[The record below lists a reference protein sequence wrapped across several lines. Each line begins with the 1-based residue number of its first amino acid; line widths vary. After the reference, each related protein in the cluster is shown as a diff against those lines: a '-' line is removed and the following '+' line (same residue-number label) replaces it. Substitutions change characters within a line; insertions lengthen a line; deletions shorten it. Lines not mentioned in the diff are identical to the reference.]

1 MVTQVHQLEF
11 ETLHTYGTD
20 KRSIE
25 LDVTLRF
32 GERTVSFPAQIDTGA
47 TFCVFE
53 RGYAETLGLTVD
65 SGEPIRF
72 STAIGSFD
80 AYGHGL
86 VLETLHYS
94 FDVMVY
100 FAAEESFKRNVL
112 GRRGWL
118 DHVRL
123 ALVDYKGELYLS
135 RYDD

>member
-1 MVTQVHQLEF
+1 VYQLDF
-11 ETLHTYGTD
+11 ETFHTYGTQ

-25 LDVTLRF
+25 VDVTLRF
-32 GERTVSFPAQIDTGA
+32 GERTVSFPAQIETGA

-53 RGYAETLGLTVD
+53 RGYAEALGLAVD

-80 AYGHGL
+80 GYGHSVTVEALG
-86 VLETLHYS
+86 YA
-94 FDVMVY
+94 FDVLVY

-118 DHVRL
+118 DHVRI

-135 RYDD
+135 EFQD